1 MTRADKIRSM
11 SDEEL
16 AEFLHTIGDKVNDFC
31 NCPQPNCSKNDGC
44 IQCLVDWLRK

>member
-16 AEFLHTIGDKVNDFC
+16 AEFLYTIGDMVNDFC
-31 NCPQPNCSKNDGC
+31 DYPQPNCSKSDDC
-44 IQCLVDWLRK
+44 IKYLLNWLRK